1 MNILI
6 LGHGKSGTTIFV
18 FQVAAGLPNCQAFS
32 GGDPVKYLG
41 DYENAVY
48 KYTYNMRKGRTFDLF
63 RDHSKEI
70 NYDRKIWMARDPRDV
85 EVSEMLY
92 RWHKGY
98 RGRRKQYRAHLE
110 LVRKKEKDPKSI
122 PFHVICRYNSHDGW
136 PMTTDEVI
144 EKVRIKYQAMH
155 DFVKSLGSEWFIFKY
170 EDMISKNFNALHEYL
185 GFEIND
191 DAQIPATTKKT
202 KVARK
207 KAMGDWRHWYTDEDV
222 KLFKP
227 VLLPYLKLIGYD
239 CNDWTISSDPEIKPE
254 FSSLYIKRLVRLNTL
269 NTLRSYK
276 VLRPFIKPS

>member
-1 MNILI
+1 
-6 LGHGKSGTTIFV
+6 
-18 FQVAAGLPNCQAFS
+18 
-32 GGDPVKYLG
+32 
-41 DYENAVY
+41 
-48 KYTYNMRKGRTFDLF
+48 MRKGRTFDLF

-85 EVSEMLY
+85 AVSEMLY

-122 PFHVICRYNSHDGW
+122 PFHVICRYISHDGW
-136 PMTTDEVI
+136 PMTAEGVL
-144 EKVRIKYQAMH
+144 EKERVRYQAMH

-227 VLLPYLKLIGYD
+227 VLLPYMKLIDYD

>member
-1 MNILI
+1 
-6 LGHGKSGTTIFV
+6 
-18 FQVAAGLPNCQAFS
+18 
-32 GGDPVKYLG
+32 
-41 DYENAVY
+41 
-48 KYTYNMRKGRTFDLF
+48 
-63 RDHSKEI
+63 
-70 NYDRKIWMARDPRDV
+70 
-85 EVSEMLY
+85 
-92 RWHKGY
+92 
-98 RGRRKQYRAHLE
+98 
-110 LVRKKEKDPKSI
+110 
-122 PFHVICRYNSHDGW
+122 
-136 PMTTDEVI
+136 
-144 EKVRIKYQAMH
+144 
-155 DFVKSLGSEWFIFKY
+155 
-170 EDMISKNFNALHEYL
+170 MISKNFNALHEYL

-227 VLLPYLKLIGYD
+227 VLLPYMKLIDYD